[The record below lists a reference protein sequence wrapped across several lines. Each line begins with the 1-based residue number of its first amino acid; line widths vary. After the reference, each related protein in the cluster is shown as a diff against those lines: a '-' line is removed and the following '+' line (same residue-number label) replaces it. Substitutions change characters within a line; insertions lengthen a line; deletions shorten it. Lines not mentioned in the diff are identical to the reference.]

1 MDKEPAGLEKDT
13 ASADG
18 DTLPLGVGVGRA
30 RALGDLATLAATPS
44 VPSPVTLETGAHVA
58 RDARFSERYEHRA
71 LLGEGGMGAVDLFLD
86 RAIGREIAIKR
97 IRPEASSAG
106 SLSRFVREARVQGQL
121 EHPAIVPVHDLAET
135 PEGAAFFTM
144 KRVRG
149 ASLDAI
155 LDALASGDPEARAR
169 HGRRKLLTAFA
180 TVCLAVDFAH
190 ARGVLHRDLKP
201 ANVMLGDFGEVYV
214 LDWGLAKVLGA
225 TAEGADAGASA
236 EPSSGS
242 VPPVVDVGSVEGQ
255 KTQLGALMG
264 TPGYMSPE
272 QCRGEIDRLGPASDV
287 YALGCILFEILH
299 LEALH
304 PGKGMAERLAST
316 LTGITMNLDRA
327 HAADVPPELDRLW
340 RDAVAIDA
348 DARIASARELAERVE
363 RYLDGERDEA
373 RRRELASAHVA
384 QAAAIDMRTPTGR
397 AEAMRELGRALAL
410 DPSHEPALR
419 ALARALTDL
428 PDEVPP
434 EAQAAIERA
443 RTERRVQMARTSA
456 VRLGTWIL
464 VIPAVI
470 AFGVTSWARG
480 AALITSLL
488 VSAAMA
494 LFTWRTRSVSDGWTL
509 ALLTA
514 SSVAIGLVSFV
525 FGPFLLVPSLAAT
538 NAIFFAMNADAH
550 LRRFVVGASVAAVL
564 VPLVLSLG
572 GIEASYYA
580 FEGGVMTIA
589 SPMVAFPPVLVMGL
603 LLVVSIAL
611 VVTPTVLAGRMRDE
625 LARAEEKVL
634 LQAHYLAQLVPE
646 AARR

>member
-18 DTLPLGVGVGRA
+18 DTLPLGAVVGRA
-30 RALGDLATLAATPS
+30 PALGDLATLAATPS
-44 VPSPVTLETGAHVA
+44 VPSPVTLEMGAHVA

-225 TAEGADAGASA
+225 TTEGTDAGASA

-264 TPGYMSPE
+264 TP
-272 QCRGEIDRLGPASDV
+272 R
-287 YALGCILFEILH
+287 
-299 LEALH
+299 
-304 PGKGMAERLAST
+304 K
-316 LTGITMNLDRA
+316 
-327 HAADVPPELDRLW
+327 
-340 RDAVAIDA
+340 
-348 DARIASARELAERVE
+348 
-363 RYLDGERDEA
+363 
-373 RRRELASAHVA
+373 
-384 QAAAIDMRTPTGR
+384 
-397 AEAMRELGRALAL
+397 
-410 DPSHEPALR
+410 
-419 ALARALTDL
+419 
-428 PDEVPP
+428 
-434 EAQAAIERA
+434 
-443 RTERRVQMARTSA
+443 
-456 VRLGTWIL
+456 
-464 VIPAVI
+464 
-470 AFGVTSWARG
+470 
-480 AALITSLL
+480 
-488 VSAAMA
+488 
-494 LFTWRTRSVSDGWTL
+494 
-509 ALLTA
+509 
-514 SSVAIGLVSFV
+514 
-525 FGPFLLVPSLAAT
+525 
-538 NAIFFAMNADAH
+538 
-550 LRRFVVGASVAAVL
+550 
-564 VPLVLSLG
+564 
-572 GIEASYYA
+572 
-580 FEGGVMTIA
+580 
-589 SPMVAFPPVLVMGL
+589 
-603 LLVVSIAL
+603 
-611 VVTPTVLAGRMRDE
+611 
-625 LARAEEKVL
+625 
-634 LQAHYLAQLVPE
+634 
-646 AARR
+646 